1 MQLLK
6 KKMYIVFK
14 INDINNNNINNNKL
28 YLYKIYDDNITTLC
42 MPLVHSIS
50 ELQVFIPFLEYGDV
64 YYMEEKYILS
74 TAKLQKNMF
83 EVHIFQICEI
93 SPKIVV

>member
-1 MQLLK
+1 MMITLQRCVCLWFIPYLSSR
-6 KKMYIVFK
+6 Y
-14 INDINNNNINNNKL
+14 L
-28 YLYKIYDDNITTLC
+28 YL
-42 MPLVHSIS
+42 
-50 ELQVFIPFLEYGDV
+50 FLEYGDV